1 MTSVK
6 REGTALIIV
15 DTQNFMLDE
24 KGLMSAMGV
33 WKYAKEI
40 KMVENSK
47 KAIEKIRRANIPIIY
62 IKMDIR
68 PQILPAIG
76 FWKEIIWKE
85 IKKIDFTKIT
95 PEENE
100 FQLEIVKELT
110 PHPED
115 YIVTKYNTM
124 DGFHNTDLE
133 QILKG
138 LKCDTLIFI
147 GVVTNVCFETTVRSA
162 FNRGYNSIVLS
173 DCVATM
179 NEELQKF
186 PINVIFPMLGE
197 VTTAEKLEIT

>member
-1 MTSVK
+1 MTGVK

-24 KGLMSAMGV
+24 KGLMSTMGV

-68 PQILPAIG
+68 PQ
-76 FWKEIIWKE
+76 
-85 IKKIDFTKIT
+85 
-95 PEENE
+95 
-100 FQLEIVKELT
+100 
-110 PHPED
+110 
-115 YIVTKYNTM
+115 
-124 DGFHNTDLE
+124 
-133 QILKG
+133 
-138 LKCDTLIFI
+138 
-147 GVVTNVCFETTVRSA
+147 
-162 FNRGYNSIVLS
+162 
-173 DCVATM
+173 
-179 NEELQKF
+179 KF

>member
-1 MTSVK
+1 MSNVK
-6 REGTALIIV
+6 REGTAFIV
-15 DTQNFMLDE
+15 VDSQNFMLDE
-24 KGLMSAMGV
+24 KGLMATWGV

-40 KMVENSK
+40 RMVENTK
-47 KAIEKIRRANIPIIY
+47 KAIEKARRAGIPIIF

-68 PQILPAIG
+68 PQVLQNIG
-76 FWKEIIWKE
+76 FWKPLKE
-85 IKKIDFTKIT
+85 IDFTEIS
-95 PEENE
+95 PIENE
-100 FQLEIVKELT
+100 FQLEIVKELA

-138 LKCDTLIFI
+138 LNCDTLIFA
-147 GVVTNVCFETTVRSA
+147 GVVTNLCFETTVRSA

-173 DCVATM
+173 NCVATM

-197 VTTAEKLEIT
+197 VTTAEKLEIIS

>member
-1 MTSVK
+1 MTSVE
-6 REGTALIIV
+6 REGTASIIV
-15 DTQNFMLDE
+15 DTQNFILDE
-24 KGLMSAMGV
+24 KGLMATMGV
-33 WKYAKEI
+33 WKYAKET

-47 KAIEKIRRANIPIIY
+47 KAMEKIRRAKIPIIY

-76 FWKEIIWKE
+76 FWKEV
-85 IKKIDFTKIT
+85 KKIDFTKIT

-147 GVVTNVCFETTVRSA
+147 GVATNLCFEATVRSA

-197 VTTAEKLEIT
+197 VTTAEKLEII